1 MYKIM
6 ENLVNLNLRYH
17 HLLGLRP
24 IRETILRIW
33 ELSSIRVIVESI
45 ILRKI
50 SQRLTFLME
59 LLIRTTIWVFRTSKS
74 THQQ

>member
-1 MYKIM
+1 M
-6 ENLVNLNLRYH
+6 ENLVNLNLRYR